1 MKKIIYLS
9 LLAGVLFVQMSCS
22 KMDPEKEPLEE
33 YTEDYIFDP
42 NDPAG
47 TLAIQFLN
55 NVYTHLPDGFNRIG
69 NDMLDVATDD
79 AIPSRDNTSI
89 DVLRS
94 GRLSSVVSNPDG
106 VWNEQYLAI
115 RKANI
120 FLSKIDVV
128 PLTDEVKNNWKAD
141 ARFLRAMFYFELV
154 KRYGGVPLIGDTVY
168 KVADKVEPKRNSFE
182 ECVNYIV
189 SECDAVKSTARPDP
203 VSLTDWGRVS
213 KGVVLTLKAKVL
225 NYAASELYNGGNIAL
240 SDGNPANDALQ
251 GYPNFDAGRWQK
263 AALAAKDVMD
273 LGIYSLESGNNLFI
287 QRRNNEVI
295 FSYLRP
301 TNRDI
306 PLLNGPIGFNT
317 ANTKGQGLTSP
328 TQDLVDAFPMISGK
342 PITDVSYNKDNPYAS
357 RDPRLDKAI
366 LYNGLKWLNRGVET
380 FEGGLDKPN
389 TTNLVQTK
397 TGYYTRKFMAHFTT
411 SAEYSLQHLN
421 FNIFRYADVMLMYA
435 EALNEF
441 NIVPPAEVYQILKD
455 IRKRAGLQLAN
466 AYGVPATMNK
476 TEARNFIRNERRIEL
491 CLEEQRYWDVRR
503 WKIAEQEFNKDLQGM
518 RITKTGAT
526 TFGYQRFVAGKIVF
540 NSPRMYMYPIPN
552 SEVLKNKNMVQNSGW

>member
-1 MKKIIYLS
+1 MKRFIYLS
-9 LLAGVLFVQMSCS
+9 LLAGFLFSQMSCS
-22 KMDPEKEPLEE
+22 KMDPEKEPLDE

-69 NDMLDVATDD
+69 NDMLDAATDD
-79 AIPSRDNTSI
+79 AMPSRDNSSI
-89 DVLRS
+89 DVLRA

-106 VWNEQYLAI
+106 VWNDQYLGI

-120 FLSKIDVV
+120 FLSKIDIV

-154 KRYGGVPLIGDTVY
+154 KRYGGVPIVGDTVFNIG
-168 KVADKVEPKRNSFE
+168 DRVEPKRNTFE

-189 SECDAVKSTARPDP
+189 SECDAIKDIARKDP
-203 VSLTDWGRVS
+203 VSITDWGRVS
-213 KGVVLTLKAKVL
+213 KGIVLTLKAKIL
-225 NYAASELYNGGNIAL
+225 NYAASYLYNGGNIAL
-240 SDGNPANDALQ
+240 NDGNPANDALQ
-251 GYPNFDAGRWQK
+251 GYLNFDATRWEK
-263 AALAAKDVMD
+263 AAQAAKDVMD
-273 LGIYSLESGNNLFI
+273 LGIYDLENNNNLFI
-287 QRRNNEVI
+287 ERRNKEVI

-317 ANTKGQGLTSP
+317 ATTKGQGLTSP
-328 TQDLVDAFPMISGK
+328 TQNFIDAFPMISGK
-342 PITDVSYNKDNPYAS
+342 PITDASYNENNPYAS
-357 RDPRLDKAI
+357 RDPRMDKAI
-366 LYNGLKWLNRGVET
+366 LYNGLRWLNRPVET

-389 TTNLVQTK
+389 ITNLVQTK
-397 TGYYTRKFMAHFTT
+397 TGYYTRKFTAHFNN

-441 NIVPPAEVYQILKD
+441 NAAPPADVYQQLKS
-455 IRKRAGLQLAN
+455 IRTRAGIQAASN
-466 AYGVPATMNK
+466 YGIPVTMTK
-476 TEARNFIRNERRIEL
+476 EEARSFIRNERRIEL
-491 CLEEQRYWDVRR
+491 FLEEQRYWDVRR
-503 WKIAEQEFNKDLQGM
+503 WKIAEQEFNKDLEGM
-518 RITKTGAT
+518 KITKVGS
-526 TFGYQRFVAGKIVF
+526 TFTYQRFIAGKIVF
-540 NSPRMYMYPIPN
+540 NNPRMYMYPIPN